1 MSMALEDLEPSQPE
15 SAVRV
20 PRSSDWFFG
29 GISEMVRMA
38 LKVPSAEDQIWS
50 GWEQMRLSALKNC
63 GWEGI
68 LGPGVSGWPVSVM
81 VLPERRAENC
91 QPLAGTG
98 WSERALVKRSACG
111 PCEEAGATGMVRER
125 SQKPG
130 EQERKQHIHEALVLR
145 VTSVARMFFGG
156 VMSTMRSVSDS
167 KPWVLMAAILTFSG
181 AGHWMGPALKPLG
194 RDHWRLVATPA
205 RPGFFQ

>member
-1 MSMALEDLEPSQPE
+1 
-15 SAVRV
+15 
-20 PRSSDWFFG
+20 
-29 GISEMVRMA
+29 
-38 LKVPSAEDQIWS
+38 
-50 GWEQMRLSALKNC
+50 
-63 GWEGI
+63 
-68 LGPGVSGWPVSVM
+68 M
-81 VLPERRAENC
+81 VLPERSAENC
-91 QPLAGTG
+91 QPVAVTG
-98 WSERALVKRSACG
+98 WSERALVKRSARG
-111 PCEEAGATGMVRER
+111 PLELAWATGSVRAR

-130 EQERKQHIHEALVLR
+130 AQERKQHIHEALVRR
-145 VTSVARMFFGG
+145 VTSVERRFFGG

>member
-1 MSMALEDLEPSQPE
+1 
-15 SAVRV
+15 
-20 PRSSDWFFG
+20 
-29 GISEMVRMA
+29 
-38 LKVPSAEDQIWS
+38 
-50 GWEQMRLSALKNC
+50 
-63 GWEGI
+63 
-68 LGPGVSGWPVSVM
+68 M

-91 QPLAGTG
+91 QPEAGIG
-98 WSERALVKRSACG
+98 WSERALVKRSARG
-111 PCEEAGATGMVRER
+111 PGVRVVVMGSVRAR

-130 EQERKQHIHEALVLR
+130 AQERKQHIHEALVRR
-145 VTSVARMFFGG
+145 VTSVARMFLGG
-156 VMSTMRSVSDS
+156 VISTMRSVSDS